1 MKYLSV
7 TVLFVWVMLAGNGCV
22 PHTTGETEVGVRT
35 RKIALWGEKGV
46 EKTVYAPGATYFFLP
61 YINDWDVF
69 DTKLQN
75 LEMTFSQMRGDRRT
89 QDDLVFKTT
98 DGNDIS
104 LDVIIAYRIDAKM
117 APHILQYVARSDKAL
132 RDTIVRTVARSKPR
146 DIFGELKTEAF
157 YVAESRE
164 NQANKAK
171 EALQAILGPMGIVVE
186 KVLTND
192 YRFNPEYT
200 KAIEDKK
207 VADQQVEKNKSAQ
220 HAALEEYKRKL
231 EEAKGEVNKF
241 VADAD
246 GQYLKDKIEADV
258 YQEQQQLLAK
268 AIQAE
273 GIAEATGIQ
282 EMNNALAGAGGE
294 AIVKLRIADAL
305 QGKRIILLPVSEGGM
320 NLKTTNINGLV
331 ETLGVKALSGEK
343 TIEVICFVWQRVD
356 DPAQI
361 TALHVIGGKNSTT
374 GRKEILL
381 MRPENE
387 AKIKYGIWGI
397 LVGALWR

>member
-1 MKYLSV
+1 MKRILIFSILMAAV
-7 TVLFVWVMLAGNGCV
+7 FAATGCS
-22 PHTTGETEVGVRT
+22 PHATGETEVGVRT
-35 RKIALWGEKGV
+35 RKMAFFAPKGV
-46 EKTVYAPGATYFFLP
+46 EDRVYPQGGTYFFLP
-61 YINDWDVF
+61 FMNDWHVF

-75 LEMTFSQMRGDRRT
+75 LEMTYSKIRGDRRT
-89 QDDLVFKTT
+89 QDDLVFKTI

-104 LDVIIAYRIDAKM
+104 LDVIIAYRIDAGK
-117 APHILQYVARSDKAL
+117 APYILQFVARNDIML

-164 NQANKAK
+164 TQANKAK
-171 EALQAILGPMGIVVE
+171 DALQQILGPMGIVVE

-192 YRFNPEYT
+192 YRFNAEYT

-220 HAALEEYKRKL
+220 HAATEEYKRKL
-231 EEAKGEVNKF
+231 EEAKGQVNQM

-258 YQEQQQLLAK
+258 YQEKQQLLAK

-273 GIAEATGIQ
+273 GIAEAKGIQ
-282 EMNNALAGAGGE
+282 EMNNALAGSGGE
-294 AIVKLRIADAL
+294 AIVKLRIAEAL

-320 NLKTTNINGLV
+320 NLKTTDINRLI
-331 ETLGVKALSGEK
+331 ETMGVKALS
-343 TIEVICFVWQRVD
+343 
-356 DPAQI
+356 
-361 TALHVIGGKNSTT
+361 N
-374 GRKEILL
+374 
-381 MRPENE
+381 
-387 AKIKYGIWGI
+387 AK
-397 LVGALWR
+397 

>member
-1 MKYLSV
+1 MRRILILITLMAALVALS
-7 TVLFVWVMLAGNGCV
+7 GCM
-22 PHTTGETEVGVRT
+22 PHTTGETQVGVRT
-35 RKIALWGEKGV
+35 RKVGLFNPKGV
-46 EKTVYAPGATYFFLP
+46 EQQVYAPGATYFFMP
-61 YINDWDVF
+61 FINDWDVF

-75 LEMTFSQMRGDRRT
+75 LEMTYSEVRGDRRS

-104 LDVIIAYRIDAKM
+104 LDVIIAYRIDASK
-117 APHILQYVARSDKAL
+117 APYILQYVARDDVTL

-164 NQANKAK
+164 TQSNKAK
-171 EALQAILGPMGIVVE
+171 DALQQILGPMGIVVE

-192 YRFNPEYT
+192 YRFNAEYT

-231 EEAKGEVNKF
+231 EEAKGEVNKM

-246 GQYLKDKIEADV
+246 GQYLKEKIEADV

-268 AIQAE
+268 AIRAE
-273 GIAEATGIQ
+273 GIADAKGIQ
-282 EMNNALAGAGGE
+282 EMNNALAGSGGE
-294 AIVKLRIADAL
+294 NDCQTENRRSA
-305 QGKRIILLPVSEGGM
+305 
-320 NLKTTNINGLV
+320 
-331 ETLGVKALSGEK
+331 SGQ
-343 TIEVICFVWQRVD
+343 THH
-356 DPAQI
+356 PA
-361 TALHVIGGKNSTT
+361 AGFRGWDES
-374 GRKEILL
+374 
-381 MRPENE
+381 
-387 AKIKYGIWGI
+387 
-397 LVGALWR
+397 

>member
-1 MKYLSV
+1 MKRILILIASMVTLSV
-7 TVLFVWVMLAGNGCV
+7 MAGCM
-22 PHTTGETEVGVRT
+22 PHTTGETQVGVRT
-35 RKIALWGEKGV
+35 RKLGIFGPKGV
-46 EKTVYAPGATYFFLP
+46 EEQVYAPGATYFFLP
-61 YINDWDVF
+61 FINDWNVF

-75 LEMTFSQMRGDRRT
+75 LEMTYSKVRGDRRS
-89 QDDLVFKTT
+89 QDDLVFKTI

-104 LDVIIAYRIDAKM
+104 LDVIIAYRIDASK
-117 APHILQYVARSDKAL
+117 APYILQYVARDDVTL

-157 YVAESRE
+157 YVAEDRE
-164 NQANKAK
+164 AQSTKAK
-171 EALQAILGPMGIVVE
+171 GALQQILGPMGIVIE

-192 YRFNPEYT
+192 YRFNAEYT

-231 EEAKGEVNKF
+231 EEAKGEVNKM

-273 GIAEATGIQ
+273 GIADAKGIQ
-282 EMNNALAGAGGE
+282 EMNNALAGSGGE
-294 AIVKLRIADAL
+294 AIVKLKIAEAL

-320 NLKTTNINGLV
+320 NLKTTDINRLI
-331 ETLGVKALSGEK
+331 ETLGVKSLAGEK
-343 TIEVICFVWQRVD
+343 
-356 DPAQI
+356 
-361 TALHVIGGKNSTT
+361 
-374 GRKEILL
+374 
-381 MRPENE
+381 
-387 AKIKYGIWGI
+387 
-397 LVGALWR
+397 

>member
-1 MKYLSV
+1 MRRILILIAAV
-7 TVLFVWVMLAGNGCV
+7 ATVAVMAGCM
-22 PHTTGETEVGVRT
+22 PHTTGETQVGVRT
-35 RKIALWGEKGV
+35 RKLGLFGPKGV
-46 EKTVYAPGATYFFLP
+46 EAQVYAPGATYFFLP
-61 YINDWDVF
+61 FINDWNVF

-75 LEMTFSQMRGDRRT
+75 LEMTYSKIRGDRRS
-89 QDDLVFKTT
+89 QDDLVFKTI

-104 LDVIIAYRIDAKM
+104 LDVIIAYRIDASK
-117 APHILQYVARSDKAL
+117 APYILQYVARDDVTL

-164 NQANKAK
+164 TQSIKAK
-171 EALQAILGPMGIVVE
+171 DALQQILGPMGIVVE

-220 HAALEEYKRKL
+220 HAAAEEYKRKL
-231 EEAKGEVNKF
+231 EEAKGEVNKM

-258 YQEQQQLLAK
+258 YLEQQQLLAK

-273 GIAEATGIQ
+273 GIADAKGIQ
-282 EMNNALAGAGGE
+282 EMNNALAGSGGE
-294 AIVKLRIADAL
+294 TIVKLKIAEAL

-320 NLKTTNINGLV
+320 NLKTTDINRLI
-331 ETLGVKALSGEK
+331 ETLGVKSLA
-343 TIEVICFVWQRVD
+343 
-356 DPAQI
+356 
-361 TALHVIGGKNSTT
+361 GK
-374 GRKEILL
+374 
-381 MRPENE
+381 P
-387 AKIKYGIWGI
+387 
-397 LVGALWR
+397 